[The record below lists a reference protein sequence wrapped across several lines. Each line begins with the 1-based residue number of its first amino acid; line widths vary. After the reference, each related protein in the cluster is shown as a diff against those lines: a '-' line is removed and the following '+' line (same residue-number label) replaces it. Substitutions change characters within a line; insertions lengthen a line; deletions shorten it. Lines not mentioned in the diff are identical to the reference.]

1 MMNKIYTTLVVTAVL
16 VIGFASNAAYA
27 QKEDSTSL
35 LQLKTIDPTLLPYF
49 PRWAITEPNL
59 QLQIM
64 QSFILDGRAKENL
77 DMGQITITC
86 APIQDIKN
94 PVYNILL
101 IECGKEKLVASEIEA
116 KMRKLSVLIS
126 DPKRPYSYR
135 DIPPA
140 TPPTQAEIA
149 AIVNYMDMPTNVTH
163 SFSLSGF
170 EQTLKM
176 GNTDFWLRSIVG
188 TEGSGYTFLSSGEAK
203 IVVQRPLYP
212 NDDAET
218 KRAIPNLL
226 DFHVGMGYRITD
238 TSNGILSF
246 IPSRKLNAGPGGKG
260 VFGFDMHA
268 PFHPQFGVSFHIEVP
283 LAGVDSSKVIQPTDY
298 AVYPKAGS
306 DGRPILEADGRTP
319 VGFVPLLRTTG
330 QATVFYNWWL
340 DPEKPENFFRFD
352 LGVAYAE
359 VREAKRIL
367 PSPAKSFYT
376 MEDDNIKGLMFYHPV
391 EAADWIFAKL
401 EYRSQGVFPFGLS
414 TQYSNQMLLS
424 RCYLP
429 LIGQWL
435 YLDAR
440 YSVSLRSKESARP
453 YEENVFMISPVLR
466 FNF

>member
-1 MMNKIYTTLVVTAVL
+1 MNKIYTTLVVAVVLIL
-16 VIGFASNAAYA
+16 VGVAPNAAFA

-35 LQLKTIDPTLLPYF
+35 IQLKTIDPTLLPYF

-64 QSFILDGRAKENL
+64 QSFILDGRPKENL
-77 DMGQITITC
+77 DMSQITITC
-86 APIQDIKN
+86 APIEDIKN
-94 PVYNILL
+94 PNYNILL
-101 IECGKEKLVASEIEA
+101 IECGKEKLVASEVEA
-116 KMRKLSVLIS
+116 KMRKLAVLIS

-135 DIPPA
+135 DIPPS

-188 TEGSGYTFLSSGEAK
+188 TEGAGYTFLSSGEAK
-203 IVVQRPLYP
+203 ILVQRPLYP
-212 NDDAET
+212 NDDPET

-246 IPSRKLNAGPGGKG
+246 IPARRLNVGRGGKG

-283 LAGVDSSKVIQPTDY
+283 LSGVDSSRIIESRDY
-298 AVYPKAGS
+298 SVYYKPDQS
-306 DGRPILEADGRTP
+306 GRPSIAIA
-319 VGFVPLLRTTG
+319 PLLRTTG

-352 LGVAYAE
+352 LGVGYAE
-359 VREAKRIL
+359 VKEAQRIFD
-367 PSPAKSFYT
+367 PKKNSYVI
-376 MEDDNIKGLMFYHPV
+376 EDDNIRGLMFYHPV

-440 YSVSLRSKESARP
+440 YSVSLRSKESVRP